1 MVNRVMM
8 MKTRLGQYT
17 MGQTTIWYISL
28 EHETIIM
35 LREPLTWEGGN
46 YLGSK
51 NSDGCFF
58 EIPI

>member
-1 MVNRVMM
+1 
-8 MKTRLGQYT
+8 

-35 LREPLTWEGGN
+35 LREVLTWEEGN
-46 YLGSK
+46 IWEGK
-51 NSDGCFF
+51 NSDGRFF